1 MAITTAFTIT
11 IGNLG
16 ASYDITSEV
25 MSFNVNTQVSLAEI
39 GTSKG
44 SMLIKNFTGSFTPGG
59 GGTYGNIDWFNQAVL
74 INGTTTVG
82 GVPTSFK
89 LFHGI
94 VDQFALDDNGI
105 NSYVRISFIDAL
117 TAGGRSATVN
127 TNFGSSNASTVIEEF
142 YENTGVSAPAQMP
155 TLGGTNTGYAVTTK
169 LLTSDFTVLCNTANV
184 GNSLNSS
191 ISLIITP
198 VGPAMV
204 IPTTITLTSPVFGY
218 ELIDYTMTRNAAN
231 RTTFLFKDK
240 TDFRDPIAYW

>member
-59 GGTYGNIDWFNQAVL
+59 GGTYGNVDWFNQAVL

-105 NSYVRISFIDAL
+105 NSYVTISFIDAL
-117 TAGGRSATVN
+117 TVGGRSATIN
-127 TNFGSSNASTVIEEF
+127 TAGGSALATSVIEGF
-142 YENTGVSAPAQMP
+142 YENLDPATPAQMP
-155 TLGGTNTGYAVTTK
+155 TLGATNTGYTVTAK
-169 LLTSDFTVLCNTANV
+169 LLTDNYTKAVDYDYQK
-184 GNSLNSS
+184 NSFNLN
-191 ISLIITP
+191 LQQYLP
-198 VGPAMV
+198 K
-204 IPTTITLTSPVFGY
+204 
-218 ELIDYTMTRNAAN
+218 R
-231 RTTFLFKDK
+231 
-240 TDFRDPIAYW
+240 IARK